1 MLTPTTSKEILSIDF
16 SRLNLSNRK
25 SMLTRSFSLF
35 IKKSINKD
43 IDMTPDISIINNKIV
58 AKIKKNQKIGFTLIS
73 NFKKFNI
80 Y

>member
-16 SRLNLSNRK
+16 STLNLSNRK

-43 IDMTPDISIINNKIV
+43 NDMTPDISIKNNKIV
-58 AKIKKNQKIGFTLIS
+58 AKTKKTKILVLHLLVIL
-73 NFKKFNI
+73 KI
-80 Y
+80 